1 MKRVK
6 KAEHQNRAYSFLA
19 FFSELPISSPGR
31 TPLPTHP
38 HNLINTDT
46 VTQRKRERER
56 GFAEAICCIKA
67 SKQPS
72 TMVYQLIMN

>member
-1 MKRVK
+1 LKEQSTYSFNEKSK
-6 KAEHQNRAYSFLA
+6 KAEHQNRAYSSLA

-46 VTQRKRERER
+46 VTQRRERER
-56 GFAEAICCIKA
+56 EVLQRQYA
-67 SKQPS
+67 
-72 TMVYQLIMN
+72 V